1 MPQWKNNDTASN
13 SVLWGVVGFNKTG
26 NSVNRDAFY
35 DNITVNDYTN
45 NGVAMNEVVGQFAVN
60 TTEAGIASG
69 PVVQIIIT
77 DNGTGYIA
85 NSTITFTAVQ
95 GGSAAAATGTA
106 NTFGKISTFNISN
119 AGSAYQ
125 RNPTIAFAA
134 PANTAFN
141 GNTAITGGPS
151 TGLTTDANS
160 TITAAILTVP
170 TANAAFKVGD
180 RVKYRVDAGNT
191 AVGGLT
197 TETIYFIQ
205 HANTTK
211 IALAATSGGDRIT
224 LTKSAGMD
232 PQAGHF
238 LQGITAT
245 GAAVVG
251 GAKNMG
257 VAHAGWNVRTVGTGG
272 RAGRVQYET
281 LVAMGSIAGDGSDDD
296 VLPDS

>member
-1 MPQWKNNDTASN
+1 MPQWKNYDTASN

-45 NGVAMNEVVGQFAVN
+45 NGVAMNEVVGMFAVDK
-60 TTEAGIASG
+60 TEAGIASG

-85 NSTITFTAVQ
+85 NSTITFT
-95 GGSAAAATGTA
+95 GGGGTSAAATGTA

-119 AGSAYQ
+119 AGSAYGT
-125 RNPTIAFAA
+125 NPTIAFAA
-134 PANTAFN
+134 PANTGFN
-141 GNTAITGGPS
+141 ANSAVTGGAS

-160 TITAAILTVP
+160 TITVAIVTVP

-180 RVKYRVDAGNT
+180 RVKYRVNDGNT
-191 AVGGLT
+191 ANIGLT
-197 TETIYFIQ
+197 NETIFFVQ

-211 IALAATSGGDRIT
+211 IALATTSGGDRIT
-224 LTKSAGMD
+224 LTKGFTE
-232 PQAGHF
+232 AGHY

-251 GAKNMG
+251 GAKNKG
-257 VAHAGWNVRTVGTGG
+257 VAHAGWVVRTVGTGG

-281 LVAMGSIAGDGSDDD
+281 LVAMGSMVEDGSDDD

>member
-1 MPQWKNNDTASN
+1 MSQWKNDDSAGN

-35 DNITVNDYTN
+35 DNITVNDIAPN
-45 NGVAMNEVVGQFAVN
+45 KVAGQFGVD
-60 TTEAGIASG
+60 TTEMAVGSG
-69 PVVQIIIT
+69 NVAQIIIT
-77 DNGTGYIA
+77 NAGTGYTA
-85 NSTITFTAVQ
+85 NSTITFTPVQ
-95 GGSAAAATGTA
+95 GGSSAAATGTA

-125 RNPTIAFAA
+125 INPTIAFAA
-134 PANTAFN
+134 PANTGFN
-141 GNTAITGGPS
+141 ANSAVTGGPS

-160 TITAAILTVP
+160 TITVAIVTVP

-180 RVKYRVDAGNT
+180 QIKYRVNSGNT
-191 AVGGLT
+191 ANIGLT
-197 TETIYFIQ
+197 NETIFFIQ

-211 IALAATSGGDRIT
+211 VALAATSGGDRIT
-224 LTKSAGMD
+224 LTKGFTED
-232 PQAGHF
+232 HY

-251 GAKNMG
+251 GAKNKG
-257 VAHAGWNVRTVGTGG
+257 VAHAGWVVRTVGTGG

-281 LVAMGSIAGDGSDDD
+281 LVAMGSMTGDGSDDD

>member
-1 MPQWKNNDTASN
+1 MSQWKNTDAAGN

-35 DNITVNDYTN
+35 DNITVNDIAPN
-45 NGVAMNEVVGQFAVN
+45 KVAGQFGVD
-60 TTEAGIASG
+60 TTEAAIGNG

-85 NSTITFTAVQ
+85 NSTITFA
-95 GGSAAAATGTA
+95 GGGGTSAAATGTA
-106 NTFGKISTFNISN
+106 NTSGKISTFNISN
-119 AGSAYQ
+119 AGSSYET
-125 RNPTIAFAA
+125 NPTISFAA

-141 GNTAITGGPS
+141 ANSAVTGGPS

-160 TITAAILTVP
+160 TITVAIVTVP

-180 RVKYRVDAGNT
+180 QIKYRVNSGNT
-191 AVGGLT
+191 ANIGLT
-197 TETIYFIQ
+197 NETIFFIQ

-211 IALAATSGGDRIT
+211 VALAATSGGDRIT
-224 LTKSAGMD
+224 LTKGFTED
-232 PQAGHF
+232 HY

-251 GAKNMG
+251 GAKNKG
-257 VAHAGWNVRTVGTGG
+257 VAHAGWVVRTVGTGG

-281 LVAMGSIAGDGSDDD
+281 LVAMGSMTGDGSDDD

>member
-1 MPQWKNNDTASN
+1 MSQWKNTDAAGN

-26 NSVNRDAFY
+26 NSANRDTFY
-35 DNITVNDYTN
+35 DNITVNDIAPN
-45 NGVAMNEVVGQFAVN
+45 KVAGQFGVD
-60 TTEAGIASG
+60 TTEAAIGNG

-77 DNGTGYIA
+77 NNGTGYIA
-85 NSTITFTAVQ
+85 NSTITFTPVQ

-106 NTFGKISTFNISN
+106 NTSGKISTFNISN

-125 RNPTIAFAA
+125 INPTISFDP

-141 GNTAITGGPS
+141 ANSAVTGGPS

-160 TITAAILTVP
+160 TITVAIVTVP

-180 RVKYRVDAGNT
+180 QVKYRVNDGNT
-191 AVGGLT
+191 ANIGLT
-197 TETIYFIQ
+197 NETIFFVQ

-211 IALAATSGGDRIT
+211 IALATTSGGDRIT
-224 LTKSAGMD
+224 LTKGFTE
-232 PQAGHF
+232 AGHY

-251 GAKNMG
+251 GAKNKG
-257 VAHAGWNVRTVGTGG
+257 VAHAGWVVRTVGTGG

-281 LVAMGSIAGDGSDDD
+281 LVAMGSMTGDGSDDD